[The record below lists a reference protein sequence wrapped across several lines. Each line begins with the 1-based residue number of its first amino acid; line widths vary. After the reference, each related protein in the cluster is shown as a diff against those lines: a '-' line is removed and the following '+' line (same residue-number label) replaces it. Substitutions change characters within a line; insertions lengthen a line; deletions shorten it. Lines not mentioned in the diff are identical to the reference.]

1 VQGQSRILY
10 ESPIAGSVV
19 SPVTVQG
26 QSRIKYQTT
35 VNPGVSVSG
44 QSRVVIEQNVA
55 PVQVQGQSRVR
66 IQTIA
71 QPTQIPQMYPV

>member
-35 VNPGVSVSG
+35 VTNGVPILS
-44 QSRVVIEQNVA
+44 QSRVVIDYQA
-55 PVQVQGQSRVR
+55 IPTQVQGQSRVK
-66 IQTIA
+66 IQAA
-71 QPTQIPQMYPV
+71 QPTQTIIIQPT